1 MTAEC
6 IFGLAGLSVMG
17 TGFVVICNIA
27 IILRIDLS
35 YVYRNIQAL
44 K

>member
-1 MTAEC
+1 
-6 IFGLAGLSVMG
+6 MG
-17 TGFVVICNIA
+17 PGFVVICNIA

-35 YVYRNIQAL
+35 YVYRNIQAV